1 MKILDSLAEF
11 VVLLQRLMSWP
22 WWWLAIWAFLLF
34 ALFCSAVL
42 LWLGAKGSVPDPD
55 DDAQHLEWLRSE
67 SRRRESQL
75 PEDAQ

>member
-11 VVLLQRLMSWP
+11 VVLLQRLMSCS
-22 WWWLAIWAFLLF
+22 WWMLIVWLFLFFSL
-34 ALFCSAVL
+34 ACAAAL
-42 LWLGAKGSVPDPD
+42 LWLASKGSVPDPD
-55 DDAQHLEWLRSE
+55 DVAHVEWLRRE